1 MSHPSMSLDVPTGD
15 LVTLIHALPNPTAVC
30 SVADGCVLAT
40 NEHFC
45 KVLALPDEESSQLL
59 CKGVTN
65 AENGQNPFRVRI
77 INESIAHFISPS
89 GTRGLVDADVKTV
102 QLGGKECWLIVP
114 AAETWQNTPEQRN
127 YETGH
132 YRALLENL
140 NEIIYANDKNAN
152 VAYIS
157 PNINRLAGYE
167 AHEVIGKSFTEFV
180 HPDDLEGRIEVFLKI
195 LSGEEQATEYRM
207 ITKTG
212 EIKWA
217 RTNARPILRDGEV
230 VGVQGALVDITDR
243 KEVEEALR
251 LSEEKYRNVVQNSK
265 DAIFVAQGHYLKFMN
280 PSASAILGYTCES
293 ISDRPF
299 LEFVHPDDREMI
311 TDRYRRRLAG
321 ESLSD
326 SIIFRIINRAGD
338 IKDVELNAVVITW
351 EGKPAVLNFLRD
363 ITVQKK
369 MESQLRNAQKMEA
382 LGTLSGG
389 IAHNFNNLLMGIS
402 GNASL
407 SLADLTPSTI
417 AYKHL
422 EKIVNLVQSGSK
434 LTRQLLEY
442 ARDGACE
449 MVTVD
454 INQLVKEAS
463 ETLSATKKQIQIRFK
478 PSKDVHC
485 IKADQGQIEQV
496 LLNLLL
502 NAADA
507 MPDGGDVF
515 IETACLKG
523 ARAEGKVTLSKSMEY
538 IMVKV
543 SDSGTGISKKILDR
557 IFEPFFTTKGLG
569 RGTGL
574 GLSTAYGIVKNHDGD
589 ICVESEVGK
598 GSTFFIY
605 LPAFSADGTC
615 PAATL
620 ESPKIACYG
629 TILLVDDEPNVLHPS
644 ATLLERSGFTV
655 SKAISGS
662 IAMEMFQKDWE
673 NIDLVILDLILPDV
687 SGKDLYYRFKEIN
700 PQVRVLISSGY
711 GQAGQAEELIA
722 NGCLGFI
729 QKPYNI
735 TELSTLMMEIIS
747 AECRQR

>member
-1 MSHPSMSLDVPTGD
+1 MSHPSMSPYVPTGD
-15 LVTLIHALPNPTAVC
+15 LLNLLHALPSPVAVFNA
-30 SVADGCVLAT
+30 ADGDLLAA

-45 KVLALPDEESSQLL
+45 KVLALPGEESAQIMR
-59 CKGVTN
+59 KGFGDT
-65 AENGQNPFRVRI
+65 ENGQISVRLSI
-77 INESIAHFISPS
+77 INENIAHFMSPS
-89 GTRGLVDADVKTV
+89 GTRSLVDADIKTI
-102 QLGGKECWLIVP
+102 QLSGKACWLIVP
-114 AAETWQNTPEQRN
+114 SAETWQNTPEQGD
-127 YETGH
+127 YATGH

-157 PNINRLAGYE
+157 PNINRLSGYE
-167 AHEVIGKSFTEFV
+167 AHEVIGKNFTEFV
-180 HPDDLEGRIEVFLKI
+180 HPDDLEGRIEIFLKI

-212 EIKWA
+212 EVKWA

-230 VGVQGALVDITDR
+230 VGIQGALVDITDR

-265 DAIFVAQGHYLKFMN
+265 DAIFVAQDNCLKFMN
-280 PSASAILGYTCES
+280 PSAAAILGYTCES
-293 ISDRPF
+293 IADRPF

-311 TDRYRRRLAG
+311 TDRHRRRLAG

-326 SIIFRIINRAGD
+326 SIIFRIINRSGD
-338 IKDVELNAVVITW
+338 SKDVELNAVLITW

-369 MESQLRNAQKMEA
+369 MESQLSNSQ
-382 LGTLSGG
+382 
-389 IAHNFNNLLMGIS
+389 
-402 GNASL
+402 
-407 SLADLTPSTI
+407 
-417 AYKHL
+417 
-422 EKIVNLVQSGSK
+422 
-434 LTRQLLEY
+434 
-442 ARDGACE
+442 
-449 MVTVD
+449 
-454 INQLVKEAS
+454 
-463 ETLSATKKQIQIRFK
+463 
-478 PSKDVHC
+478 
-485 IKADQGQIEQV
+485 KADQGQIEQV

-507 MPDGGDVF
+507 MPDGGDMF
-515 IETACLKG
+515 IETARLKG

-543 SDSGTGISKKILDR
+543 SDSGIGISKKILDR

-605 LPAFSADGTC
+605 LPAFLADGTT

-620 ESPKIACYG
+620 ESPKIACHG
-629 TILLVDDEPNVLHPS
+629 SILLVDDEPNVLHPS

-655 SKAISGS
+655 FKALSGS
-662 IAMEMFQKDWE
+662 IAMEMFQKNWE
-673 NIDLVILDLILPDV
+673 NIDLVILDLILPNV

-700 PQVRVLISSGY
+700 PQVKVLISSGN
-711 GQAGQAEELIA
+711 GQSGQIEELIA
-722 NGCLGFI
+722 NGCSGFI

-735 TELSTLMMEIIS
+735 TELSTMMMEIIS